1 MAGSK
6 IVWRGLDRISTF
18 PKTSVKFEMHLSDEW
33 HIFESQI
40 IVGLFA
46 HRWVGE
52 RILVNAPKLNRKGCS
67 VGCDSHGPNLGQ
79 DKSIEGA
86 ARSNN
91 FVSRTVNDRRHYGN
105 CHEYSQK

>member
-6 IVWRGLDRISTF
+6 IVWRGLDRISRF
-18 PKTSVKFEMHLSDEW
+18 PKTSVKFEMYLSDEW

-52 RILVNAPKLNRKGCS
+52 RIFVNAPKLNRKGCS
-67 VGCDSHGPNLGQ
+67 VGCDDHGPNFVQ
-79 DKSIEGA
+79 DKSIEGD

-91 FVSRTVNDRRHYGN
+91 FVSRTVNAGDIMGN
-105 CHEYSQK
+105 CHE